1 MEKKQNPHKNHRTR
15 LKNKVKNHGLDCLA
29 YHEILEL
36 LLTYTI
42 PRRDTNP
49 TAHNLI
55 DCFGSCS
62 NVFDAD
68 YNDLIK
74 VEGVGPESA
83 LFLNILSSLME
94 VYDKSKLEMSTSI
107 LDTTAKCV
115 QFFRDFYR
123 VKSTEFMIM
132 VGLSKAKRV
141 VKTFVYKGKDD
152 TEVNF
157 DIRQISNNINS
168 VDIKSVVLYHT
179 HPYGSVEP
187 SVSDLK
193 TTQSI
198 INVCLVNGIDL
209 EDHIILNETEHYS
222 FKNNKLIDKMKNNY
236 LSAFNI
242 GELFVQSNRS
252 KK

>member
-1 MEKKQNPHKNHRTR
+1 MNKENLHKNHRNR
-15 LKNKVKNHGLDCLA
+15 LKNKVKNHGLECLA

-42 PRRDTNP
+42 PRKDTNP

-55 DCFGSCS
+55 DHFGSFS
-62 NVFDAD
+62 NVLDAD
-68 YNDLIK
+68 YQDLIK
-74 VEGVGPESA
+74 VDGVGHESA
-83 LFLNILSSLME
+83 LFIKTLSSLME
-94 VYDKSKLEMSTSI
+94 IYDKSKLEMNTSI

-157 DIRQISNNINS
+157 DIRQISNQINS

-222 FKNNKLIDKMKNNY
+222 FKNHKLIDKMKSNY
-236 LSAFNI
+236 FSAFNV
-242 GELFVQSNRS
+242 GELFVQSEKGR
-252 KK
+252 KG